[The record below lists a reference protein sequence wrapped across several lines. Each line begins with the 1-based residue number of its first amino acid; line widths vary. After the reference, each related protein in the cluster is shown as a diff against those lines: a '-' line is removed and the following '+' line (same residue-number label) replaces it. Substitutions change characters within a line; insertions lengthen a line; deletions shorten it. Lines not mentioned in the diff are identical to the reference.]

1 MIWIFFLKSA
11 FHEKYSEY
19 EMNKISSYQ
28 KDISY
33 NQIYLIISI
42 ILMILDTDWHIRRIW
57 SIYEN
62 KLDTEKIARIILIYL
77 HTMWS
82 INSW

>member
-1 MIWIFFLKSA
+1 MIWIELYKST

-19 EMNKISSYQ
+19 EINKISSYQ
-28 KDISY
+28 KDISH
-33 NQIYLIISI
+33 NQ
-42 ILMILDTDWHIRRIW
+42 HIRRIW

-82 INSW
+82 IKPW

>member
-1 MIWIFFLKSA
+1 MRNIPNTK
-11 FHEKYSEY
+11 
-19 EMNKISSYQ
+19 MNKISSYQ
-28 KDISY
+28 KDISH

-42 ILMILDTDWHIRRIW
+42 ILTILDTDWHIRRIW
-57 SIYEN
+57 GIYEN

-82 INSW
+82 IKPW